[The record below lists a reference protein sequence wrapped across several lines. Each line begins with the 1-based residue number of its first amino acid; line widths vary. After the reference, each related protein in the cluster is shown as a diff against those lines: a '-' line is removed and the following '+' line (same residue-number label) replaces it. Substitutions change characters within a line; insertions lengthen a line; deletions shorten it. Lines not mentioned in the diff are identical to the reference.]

1 VPVDLISPLALAEL
15 GKQCSVRLIDVR
27 TPEEYRQFHAR
38 GATNIPLDQLD
49 PSKLLS
55 GSDDAIYLI
64 CRAGSR
70 GQQACEKLLAANPAA
85 RVINVE
91 GGTLAWRAA
100 KLPVDREREPW
111 TPQKK
116 VRTVS
121 FALIALSILLAIFVH
136 RGFLGISGLVGATL
150 VFIGMTNMRGPG
162 GVIGTQPS
170 NQRKRDSNGKAE
182 SSAG

>member
-1 VPVDLISPLALAEL
+1 
-15 GKQCSVRLIDVR
+15 VRLIDVR

-38 GATNIPLDQLD
+38 GATNVPLDQLD
-49 PSKLLS
+49 PSKLLN

-70 GQQACEKLLAANPAA
+70 GERACEKLLAVSPSA

-100 KLPVDREREPW
+100 KLPVDHELEPW

-136 RGFLGISGLVGATL
+136 RGFVGISGLVGAAL
-150 VFIGMTNMRGPG
+150 VFIGMTNMGGLG
-162 GVIGTQPS
+162 GVIGKQPWHR
-170 NQRKRDSNGKAE
+170 RKSEPRGDAE
-182 SSAG
+182 SRAG